1 MLVVAATM
9 PHSWM
14 IQFWAKST
22 MFNNRVSKF
31 FMDSCCAIPVARN
44 PNSNHTL
51 DTSPH
56 ALLFADTSLA
66 LAQHNVIAI
75 FPEGTSYT
83 FPSIVQI
90 HPGAAW
96 AVVEYFRYARKQK
109 LATMATE
116 RDKSIYLGGK
126 GRHGEKTELKV
137 LPVGI
142 VYDDKSKFMSRVSV
156 AFRIQMLMIN
166 ATSDSYYVS
175 LHWSRSPPLVAHK
188 FSYGNP
194 IDMDSYQRELFDE
207 NLDPEVAAKSVVR
220 KLNTEI
226 ETRLLLM
233 SVNAPD
239 W

>member
-1 MLVVAATM
+1 
-9 PHSWM
+9 
-14 IQFWAKST
+14 
-22 MFNNRVSKF
+22 
-31 FMDSCCAIPVARN
+31 MDSCCAMPVARN

-66 LAQHNVIAI
+66 LAQHRLIAI

-83 FPSIVQI
+83 LPSIVKI

-96 AVVEYFRYARKQK
+96 AVVDYFQYARKQK
-109 LATMATE
+109 LAAMPGE
-116 RDKSIYLGGK
+116 RDKLIYLGGK
-126 GRHGEKTELKV
+126 GRHGEKTGLKI

-142 VYDDKSKFMSRVSV
+142 VYDDKSRFMSRVSAV
-156 AFRIQMLMIN
+156 FRIQMLMTN

-175 LHWSRSPPLVAHK
+175 PHWPRSSVLAAHQ

-194 IDMDSYQRELFDE
+194 IETDNYTRELFDE
-207 NLDPEVAAKSVVR
+207 NLDPEVAAKSVVQ
-220 KLNTEI
+220 KLNAEI
-226 ETRLLLM
+226 ERRLLLI